1 MICLQS
7 SIIFFQYFYLKRTYR
22 EEFLA
27 KLENYQLLY
36 HTFFELYIYQG
47 KILLKKNLKKQQSPL
62 FLEFYFD
69 QE

>member
-47 KILLKKNLKKQQSPL
+47 KILLKKQQSPL
-62 FLEFYFD
+62 FLEFYID
-69 QE
+69 QK